1 MISILNTINSS
12 ISGFIFTTSLPPTVL
27 AGSLASVRILRSD
40 EGRQLRARHQ
50 ANVRYLRSAL
60 FKAGVGV
67 EMTPSHIIPVH
78 VGNPALCSALSD
90 VLLQQYGH
98 YVQAINFPTV
108 PRGQEKLR
116 VAPTPHHTE
125 EMMDQFVKDLQSAWL
140 DLGLPL
146 TTGAGELQQQTM
158 APTLAPL
165 AA

>member
-1 MISILNTINSS
+1 MLYPDLDSINSS

-27 AGSLASVRILRSD
+27 AGSLASVRILRSE

-60 FKAGVGV
+60 FNAGVAV
-67 EMTPSHIIPVH
+67 EATPSHIIPVH
-78 VGNPALCSALSD
+78 VGDPALCSALSD
-90 VLLQQYGH
+90 VLLQRYGH

-116 VAPTPHHTE
+116 IAPTPHHTE
-125 EMMDQFVKDLQSAWL
+125 EMMDQFVKDLQSAWS

-146 TTGAGELQQQTM
+146 TAGAG
-158 APTLAPL
+158 L
-165 AA
+165 AAAA